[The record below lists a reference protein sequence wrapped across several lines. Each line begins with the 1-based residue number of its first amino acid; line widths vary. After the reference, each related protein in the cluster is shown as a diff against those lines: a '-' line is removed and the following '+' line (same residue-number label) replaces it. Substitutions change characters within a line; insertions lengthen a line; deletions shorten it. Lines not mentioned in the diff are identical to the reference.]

1 MKIYEVRSGQPR
13 GNMNAD
19 ITVWTKNH
27 NIAKTMLGAMQT
39 YAQKQRAYAQD
50 NWVWGPNLYTHDS
63 KEVYSKELMTSSP
76 EVTSANLN
84 DWLEL

>member
-1 MKIYEVRSGQPR
+1 MKIFEVKSGQQA
-13 GNMNAD
+13 GNLKAD
-19 ITVWTKNH
+19 IVIWSKNP
-27 NIAKTMLGAMQT
+27 NIAKTMLGAMQV
-39 YAQKQRAYAQD
+39 YARD